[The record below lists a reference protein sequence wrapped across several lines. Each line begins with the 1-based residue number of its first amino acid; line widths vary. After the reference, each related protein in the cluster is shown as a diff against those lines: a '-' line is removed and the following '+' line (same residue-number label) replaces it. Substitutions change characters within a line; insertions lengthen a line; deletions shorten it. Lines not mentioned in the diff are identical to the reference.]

1 MYDKEGPEVLTHI
14 QSFVQ
19 TYNLPLD
26 ELLIED
32 LTQYPVRHPAPACV

>member
-1 MYDKEGPEVLTHI
+1 MYDKEGPEVLPHI